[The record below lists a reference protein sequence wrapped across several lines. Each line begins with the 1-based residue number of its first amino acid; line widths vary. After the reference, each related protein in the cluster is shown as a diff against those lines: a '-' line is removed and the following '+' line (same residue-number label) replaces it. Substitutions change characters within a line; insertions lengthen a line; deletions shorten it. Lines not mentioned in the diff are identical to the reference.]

1 MPYKFFINFQYY
13 RGTQVQAFEKVLL
26 YYLPVGL
33 LQHQV
38 QFWDAHIFLHIQHTI
53 F

>member
-1 MPYKFFINFQYY
+1 MSYKFFINIQYY
-13 RGTQVQAFEKVLL
+13 RDTQVQAFEKVL